1 MTKESGSTE
10 SGSSICPARAIG
22 TTNSAAR
29 IRYIGNTQ
37 RARRRSWGSM
47 FSTTVT
53 WNCRGRQMI
62 AIIATPVCT
71 TIDGQLMVSLQKP
84 SRRGASC
91 ALLNRS
97 SKPSNRPKVTK
108 APTARNA
115 SSLTRDSK
123 AMARTMPRWCS
134 VTSRLRVPNTIENRA
149 STSETTSAV
158 SCTRLPVA
166 SALAPISRFTPST
179 MPLSCKAM

>member
-1 MTKESGSTE
+1 M
-10 SGSSICPARAIG
+10 
-22 TTNSAAR
+22 
-29 IRYIGNTQ
+29 
-37 RARRRSWGSM
+37 
-47 FSTTVT
+47 
-53 WNCRGRQMI
+53 
-62 AIIATPVCT
+62 
-71 TIDGQLMVSLQKP
+71 
-84 SRRGASC
+84 
-91 ALLNRS
+91 LNRS
-97 SKPSNRPKVTK
+97 SKPLYKPKVTK
-108 APTARNA
+108 APTARKA
-115 SSLTRDSK
+115 KSLTIDSK